1 MENENRG
8 EIKTN
13 GRQALGRGLEQI
25 EADYHPPRVIESNR
39 PESDKALDELRGV
52 VSAVRAV
59 PKARRAIILKMAF
72 QALAF
77 DDPEGALPERSA
89 WEDFDAKRNV
99 ERPKNDLPKR
109 RRWFGRERGED
120 NGRSR

>member
-1 MENENRG
+1 MENEV
-8 EIKTN
+8 KTN
-13 GRQALGRGLEQI
+13 GRQALGRNLNDI
-25 EADYHPPRVIESNR
+25 EADYRPPRAIEEKR

-59 PKARRAIILKMAF
+59 PKARRTIILKMAF

-89 WEDFDAKRNV
+89 WYEFDATRNV
-99 ERPKNDLPKR
+99 ERPKNEGKQNAPRPSLWR
-109 RRWFGRERGED
+109 RIFRRTA
-120 NGRSR
+120 